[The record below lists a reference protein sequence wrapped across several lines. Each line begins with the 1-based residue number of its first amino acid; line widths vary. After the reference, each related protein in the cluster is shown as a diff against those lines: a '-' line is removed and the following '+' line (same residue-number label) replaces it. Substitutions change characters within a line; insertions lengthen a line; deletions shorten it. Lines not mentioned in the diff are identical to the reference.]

1 MAAVRAPRIP
11 RLEVRVGH
19 TRTDPLALARAEDS
33 AHGRR
38 GKGEARDATDRDDMP
53 LLSLVQG
60 VNLLLTFCFLRRN
73 DWVVSALGPWVTPE
87 DSGESH
93 PAPSEYAKLLY
104 SLVGVL

>member
-11 RLEVRVGH
+11 WLVVGVH
-19 TRTDPLALARAEDS
+19 HARTDPFALACAEDF
-33 AHGRR
+33 AHGRL

-53 LLSLVQG
+53 LLNLVQG
-60 VNLLLTFCFLRRN
+60 VDLLLTFCFLRRD